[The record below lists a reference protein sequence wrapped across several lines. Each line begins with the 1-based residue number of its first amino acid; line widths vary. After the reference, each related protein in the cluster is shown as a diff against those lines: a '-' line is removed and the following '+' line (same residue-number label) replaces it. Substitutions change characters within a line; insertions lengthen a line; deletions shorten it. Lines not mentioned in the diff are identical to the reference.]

1 MQRKTINKQS
11 ALNIEKSPFII
22 EDLKDD
28 TGFLMLQ
35 VSNLWN
41 NRHDRA
47 VKKNHG
53 LSHMQYA
60 VLASV
65 CWLVYH
71 SDKQVTQSLLSQ
83 HTKINPMT
91 ISQIFKVLEAK
102 GYIARTKHPT
112 DIRAKVVNLTKE
124 GDELI
129 RKAFQTIWEV
139 DANFFRVLEKNTN
152 RFNGYL
158 YELLISND

>member
-1 MQRKTINKQS
+1 
-11 ALNIEKSPFII
+11 
-22 EDLKDD
+22 
-28 TGFLMLQ
+28 MLQ

-47 VKKNHG
+47 LKKNHG

-60 VLASV
+60 VLASI

-71 SDKQVTQSLLSQ
+71 TNKQVTQSLLSQ

-102 GYIARTKHPT
+102 GYILRTKHPK
-112 DIRAKVVNLTKE
+112 DIRSKIVSLTKE
-124 GDELI
+124 GYNLMCD
-129 RKAFQTIWEV
+129 AFKTIWDV
-139 DANFFRVLEKNTN
+139 DAKFFSILGKNTG
-152 RFNGYL
+152 RFNNQL
-158 YELLISND
+158 LELLKEND

>member
-1 MQRKTINKQS
+1 M
-11 ALNIEKSPFII
+11 NIENSPFII
-22 EDLKDD
+22 EDLRDD

-41 NRHDRA
+41 NRHDKA

-65 CWLVYH
+65 SWLIYH
-71 SDKQVTQSLLSQ
+71 SGKQVTQSLLSQ

-102 GYIARTKHPT
+102 GYILRTKHPT
-112 DIRAKVVNLTKE
+112 DIRAKIVSLTKE
-124 GDELI
+124 GDKLMH
-129 RKAFQTIWEV
+129 KAFQTIWDV
-139 DANFFRVLEKNTN
+139 DSEFFKVLGKNTN

-158 YELLISND
+158 YELLISNE

>member
-1 MQRKTINKQS
+1 
-11 ALNIEKSPFII
+11 LNNNKSPFTL
-22 EDLKDD
+22 ESLKDD

-41 NRHDRA
+41 NSHDRA
-47 VKKNHG
+47 LKKHHD

-71 SDKQVTQSLLSQ
+71 SNKLVTQSLLAQ

-102 GYIARTKHPT
+102 GYIYRAKHPT
-112 DIRAKVVNLTKE
+112 DPRAKIVNLTDE
-124 GDELI
+124 GNELMQS
-129 RKAFQTIWEV
+129 AFRTIWDV
-139 DANFFRVLEKNTN
+139 DTKFFKVLGKNVSRLN
-152 RFNGYL
+152 SFL
-158 YELLISND
+158 YDLLIAND

>member
-1 MQRKTINKQS
+1 M
-11 ALNIEKSPFII
+11 NIDKSPFII

-41 NRHDRA
+41 NRHDKA
-47 VKKNHG
+47 LKKNHG

-71 SDKQVTQSLLSQ
+71 SDRQVTQSLLSQ
-83 HTKINPMT
+83 HTRINPMT

-102 GYIARTKHPT
+102 GFILRTKHPT
-112 DIRAKVVNLTKE
+112 DIRAKIVCLTDA
-124 GDELI
+124 GNELMH
-129 RKAFQTIWEV
+129 KAFQTIWDV
-139 DANFFRVLEKNTN
+139 DAKFFRLLGKNTS
-152 RFNGYL
+152 RFNSYL
-158 YELLISND
+158 YELLNAND